1 VHVPAAAAH
10 HLPWQVAAHLESRIW
25 KANVHVL
32 ATCAWGLANCG
43 HIPSDAFVEELL
55 AASMPK
61 LRLLE
66 AAEAVM
72 LGQALAKFGYRPNAP
87 TNRVAASADD
97 AGSSSSSSGGAGKRQ
112 RLWNK
117 WWERYCNALNNCALH
132 PKQVRADAGSTAPF
146 SSYRA
151 CVW

>member
-1 VHVPAAAAH
+1 M
-10 HLPWQVAAHLESRIW
+10 QVASHLESRIW

-43 HIPSDAFVEELL
+43 HIPTAAFVEELL

-72 LGQALAKFGYRPNAP
+72 LGQALAKFGYRPNAS
-87 TNRVAASADD
+87 NRVAASAASADGSAVAAAD
-97 AGSSSSSSGGAGKRQ
+97 GAGAGSSSSSSGGAAKRQ
-112 RLWNK
+112 SLWNK
-117 WWERYCNALNNCALH
+117 WWERYCSTLNSRGLH
-132 PKQVRADAGSTAPF
+132 PKQV
-146 SSYRA
+146 
-151 CVW
+151 